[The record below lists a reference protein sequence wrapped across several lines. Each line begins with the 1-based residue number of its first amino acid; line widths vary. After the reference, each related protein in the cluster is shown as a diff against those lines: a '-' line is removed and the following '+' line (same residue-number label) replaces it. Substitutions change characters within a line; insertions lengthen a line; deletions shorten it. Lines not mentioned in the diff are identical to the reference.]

1 MCVFF
6 KFTLVLRL
14 RLIKEK
20 ANEANLLTASVCMC
34 CCFLCLCCV
43 YIICFAFNNFLICL
57 CVSFATI
64 RFTREVFNWNYIIP
78 SNRSLD
84 GFFSVYFFKLE
95 CLLTCA
101 QGLLRK
107 TSLHLTGFVRICVC
121 LCMNPSCMVGILFVD
136 FLSICWLCLLLF
148 CLFLTNLTLQRLA
161 LITIIWL

>member
-1 MCVFF
+1 MSVFF

-34 CCFLCLCCV
+34 WFFWVLCVCGV
-43 YIICFAFNNFLICL
+43 YIICLVFNNFLICPFV

-64 RFTREVFNWNYIIP
+64 RFTREVSNWNYMVP

-107 TSLHLTGFVRICVC
+107 TSLHSTGFDLCVC
-121 LCMNPSCMVGILFVD
+121 VCMCVWTHHAWLGFC
-136 FLSICWLCLLLF
+136 LSILF
-148 CLFLTNLTLQRLA
+148 CLLSIGCVYCFFLFVFV
-161 LITIIWL
+161 